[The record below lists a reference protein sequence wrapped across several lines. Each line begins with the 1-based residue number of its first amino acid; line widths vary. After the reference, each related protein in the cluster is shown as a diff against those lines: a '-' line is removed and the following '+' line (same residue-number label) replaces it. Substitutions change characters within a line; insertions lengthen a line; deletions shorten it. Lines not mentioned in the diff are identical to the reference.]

1 MGEDAIGEDAI
12 ICHGIDKSEI
22 SRWWQKW
29 YSLRN
34 LIKVIFSVFF
44 CDISDNLHDKSDISN
59 KIFDKSDIFP
69 IYLCLILGQE
79 TYIGLSI

>member
-1 MGEDAIGEDAI
+1 MFQANKINKSKSKGAI
-12 ICHGIDKSEI
+12 ICHGIDKSEN

-34 LIKVIFSVFF
+34 LIKVIFSVLF
-44 CDISDNLHDKSDISN
+44 CDKSEKLHDKSDITT

-69 IYLCLILGQE
+69 RIYSEEFFLL
-79 TYIGLSI
+79 